1 METSACSY
9 SFIRITSSQVVAKEA
24 LKTLCRM
31 QPNVCA
37 MVSLP
42 PTLEQGKCRPYPGMR
57 NEPVNMC
64 TLLSIFGPFVTRRG
78 GSSADRVPQLTPPP
92 AKTISRTRCLI
103 FASSSALHG
112 RLKMRDISKR
122 ACPEVIGGV
131 NGEVKTNFR
140 PTTLCSAGL

>member
-78 GSSADRVPQLTPPP
+78 GSSGGQSAAADPAPRQNYLENEVLNLRQLKCATWTFKNERHFQKGMP
-92 AKTISRTRCLI
+92 
-103 FASSSALHG
+103 
-112 RLKMRDISKR
+112 
-122 ACPEVIGGV
+122 GGDRWR
-131 NGEVKTNFR
+131 ER
-140 PTTLCSAGL
+140 